1 MFQNASTKVE
11 LGGQSVPSHPCP
23 FLYFALQDFA
33 LEDFAMERLLAP
45 ARDEDNGG

>member
-1 MFQNASTKVE
+1 
-11 LGGQSVPSHPCP
+11 
-23 FLYFALQDFA
+23 LYFALQDFA